1 VAGRNFLE
9 NMREIAHIRLPKPF
23 GMLQCNARINGNA
36 AQILCGGLLSDRR
49 SPRERGYK
57 INRDVN
63 RPMTDRTIGLDHGL
77 TDYGDRDFSR
87 YLRRSFA
94 QSMGYSRAMLDKPV
108 IGIAYTG
115 SDFNNCHRHF
125 PELLA
130 AVKRGVLAAGALPL
144 EFPTISLGEVFLTPT
159 SLKYRNLMAMDTEE
173 MIRAQPMDA
182 VVLMGGCDKTVPAQ
196 LMGAVSADR
205 PAIALVA
212 GPMMT
217 GRHRGE
223 RLGAC
228 TDCRRFWARY
238 RAGDIDAEEISE
250 VEGRLAVTA
259 GTCAVM
265 GTASTMACLTEALG
279 LCLPGTAA
287 IPAVH
292 ADRLRAAEA
301 TGAAAVK
308 LIGSTRTP
316 AQLINK
322 NSVENA
328 LRVLLALG
336 GSTNAVIHLTAI
348 AGRAGVKVSLD
359 QLNSLSDTT
368 PVLVNL
374 KPVGNGYMEDFCA
387 AGGMGSLLRELKPQ
401 LHLDCMTVTGET
413 LGERLAADAQDVIN
427 DYVDRAIIAAAD
439 KPLEPAGGLVALF
452 GNLAPQGAILKRSAA
467 DARLFEHEGKAVVFS
482 SLEDLAARIDDPQL
496 DVAADDILVLQNAG
510 PHAEA
515 CMPEAGYLPIP
526 KKLAQKGVKDMVR
539 ISDARMS
546 GTAFGTIVLH
556 VTPDAAS
563 GGPLGLVK
571 TGDRIR
577 LSVKNRRI
585 ELLVDDAELKKRAAA
600 APTRMKM
607 PERGYSKLFAE
618 QITGADEG
626 CDFRFLM
633 SR

>member
-1 VAGRNFLE
+1 
-9 NMREIAHIRLPKPF
+9 M
-23 GMLQCNARINGNA
+23 
-36 AQILCGGLLSDRR
+36 SD
-49 SPRERGYK
+49 S
-57 INRDVN
+57 V
-63 RPMTDRTIGLDHGL
+63 IGLSHGL
-77 TDYGDRDFSR
+77 TDYGDKDFSR

-94 QSMGYSRAMLDKPV
+94 RSMGYSSMFLDKPV
-108 IGIAYTG
+108 VGIAFTG

-130 AVKRGVLAAGALPL
+130 AVKRGVLASGALPL
-144 EFPTISLGEVFLTPT
+144 EFPTISLGEVFLSPT
-159 SLKYRNLMAMDTEE
+159 SLKFRNLMAIDTEE

-196 LMGAVSADR
+196 LMGAVSADL
-205 PAIALVA
+205 PAISLIG

-238 RAGDIDAEEISE
+238 RAGDIDAEEISQ
-250 VEGRLAVTA
+250 VEGQLAVTA

-301 TGAAAVK
+301 TGVAAVK
-308 LIGSTRTP
+308 LINSKIKPTT
-316 AQLINK
+316 IVNEK
-322 NSVENA
+322 SVENA

-348 AGRAGVKVSLD
+348 AGRAGVKVSLER
-359 QLNSLSDTT
+359 LNALSDET

-387 AGGMGSLLRELKPQ
+387 AGGMGALLRELKPL

-413 LGERLAADAQDVIN
+413 LGERLEGDDQSYI
-427 DYVDRAIIAAAD
+427 DRTIIAARD
-439 KPLEPAGGLVALF
+439 KPLEPEGGLVALF
-452 GNLAPQGAILKRSAA
+452 GNLAPKGAILKRSAA
-467 DARLFEHEGKAVVFS
+467 DPKLFEHEGKAVVFS
-482 SLEDLAARIDDPQL
+482 SLEDLSARIDDPAL
-496 DVAADDILVLQNAG
+496 DVEANDILVLQNAG
-510 PHAEA
+510 PHALA

-526 KKLAQKGVKDMVR
+526 KKLAQRGVKDMIR

-563 GGPLGLVK
+563 GGPLGLVRS
-571 TGDRIR
+571 GDRIR
-577 LSVKNRRI
+577 LSVKQRRI

-600 APTRMKM
+600 AKSVMEKPQ
-607 PERGYSKLFAE
+607 RGYAKLFAE
-618 QITGADEG
+618 QILGADEG
-626 CDFRFLM
+626 CDFKFLM
-633 SR
+633 PQ

>member
-1 VAGRNFLE
+1 MSESTA
-9 NMREIAHIRLPKPF
+9 
-23 GMLQCNARINGNA
+23 
-36 AQILCGGLLSDRR
+36 
-49 SPRERGYK
+49 
-57 INRDVN
+57 
-63 RPMTDRTIGLDHGL
+63 GLDHGL
-77 TDYGDRDFSR
+77 TNYGDRDFSR

-94 QSMGYSRAMLDKPV
+94 LSMGYSRTMLDKPV

-130 AVKRGVLAAGALPL
+130 AVKRGVLASGALPL

-159 SLKYRNLMAMDTEE
+159 SLKYRNLMAIDTEE

-196 LMGAVSADR
+196 LMGAVSADL

-238 RAGDIDAEEISE
+238 RSGDVDADEISE
-250 VEGRLAVTA
+250 VEGQLAVTA

-279 LCLPGTAA
+279 ICLPGTAA

-308 LIGSTRTP
+308 LIGSKLRP
-316 AQLINK
+316 SQLINAK
-322 NSVENA
+322 SVENA

-336 GSTNAVIHLTAI
+336 GSTNAIIHLTAI
-348 AGRAGVKVSLD
+348 AGRAGIKISLD
-359 QLNSLSDTT
+359 RLNTLSDST

-387 AGGMGSLLRELKPQ
+387 AGGMGALLRELKPL
-401 LHLDCMTVTGET
+401 LHLDCMMVTGET
-413 LGERLAADAQDVIN
+413 LGERLEGDADS
-427 DYVDRAIIAAAD
+427 YVDRSIIAEAA
-439 KPLEPAGGLVALF
+439 KPLEPTGGLVALF

-467 DARLFEHEGKAVVFS
+467 DAKLFEHEGRAVVFS
-482 SLEDLAARIDDPQL
+482 SLADLAARIDDPAL
-496 DVAADDILVLQNAG
+496 DVTPEDIMVLQNAG
-510 PHAEA
+510 PHAPE

-526 KKLAQKGVKDMVR
+526 KKLAQRGVKDMVR

-556 VTPDAAS
+556 ITPDAAS
-563 GGPLGLVK
+563 GGPLGLVRN
-571 TGDRIR
+571 GDRIR
-577 LSVKNRRI
+577 LSVKERRI
-585 ELLVDDAELKKRAAA
+585 SLMVDEAELKKRAVAMPPPA
-600 APTRMKM
+600 EAPQ
-607 PERGYSKLFAE
+607 RGYAKLFAE
-618 QITGADEG
+618 QILGADEG
-626 CDFRFLM
+626 CDFKFLM
-633 SR
+633 PR